1 MRRKLLGKLMAAA
14 VGIVGITALSTQAS
28 AECHKKM
35 ELKSTGRVAEV
46 SGEAD
51 VRSNDSLQR
60 FKITTDAKVA
70 DGTTYVLYV
79 NGLAAGTVTFL
90 LNTGEAEFNNNNG
103 GVMPNGAE
111 SVCSVSTV
119 ELRDANNLPVVLG
132 AF

>member
-1 MRRKLLGKLMAAA
+1 MRKKLLGKLMVGVVA
-14 VGIVGITALSTQAS
+14 VSGLATQAS

-35 ELKSTGRVAEV
+35 ALRSTGRVAEV
-46 SGEAD
+46 SSEID
-51 VRSNDSLQR
+51 LRSNDSVQR
-60 FKITTDAKVA
+60 LKITTDAKVP
-70 DGTTYVLYV
+70 DGTTYVLYI

-103 GVMPNGAE
+103 GVMPNGSE

-119 ELRDANNLPVVLG
+119 ELRDADNLPVVLG

>member
-1 MRRKLLGKLMAAA
+1 MRKQLLGKLMVAAMA
-14 VGIVGITALSTQAS
+14 VSGLAAQAS

-35 ELKSTGRVAEV
+35 ELRSTGRVAEV
-46 SGEAD
+46 AGEID
-51 VRSNDSLQR
+51 LRSNDSLQR
-60 FKITTDAKVA
+60 FKITTDAKVP

-79 NGLAAGTVTFL
+79 NGMAAGTVTFL

-119 ELRDANNLPVVLG
+119 ELRDASNLPVVLG